1 MSLDLAML
9 AQYVPLLLSGLWT
22 TLYVCLVAAVIAV
35 AGGLALA
42 LALLSRSAG
51 LRWAAR
57 AYVEVMR
64 GTPLLVILFLL
75 YYGGPS
81 FSLVLDPIPAG
92 IIGLGAYSAGFFAEV
107 FRAGFQSIPAGQ
119 VEAARMLGMRSGDIV
134 RRIQIP
140 QMLALIVP
148 PGTNQLIL
156 LIKESALLSI
166 ITVAELTKNATQMAN
181 ETFAVVEPY
190 LGVALL
196 YWLLIELVARA
207 GALLERRIA
216 WTTG

>member
-1 MSLDLAML
+1 MSLDFAML
-9 AQYVPLLLSGLWT
+9 GQYAPLLLSGLWV
-22 TLYVCLVAAVIAV
+22 TLYVCAVSGVIAV

-42 LALLSRSAG
+42 LALLSPIAP

-57 AYVEVMR
+57 AYVEIMR
-64 GTPLLVILFLL
+64 GTPILVILFLL

-81 FSLVLDPIPAG
+81 LGLVLDPVPAG
-92 IIGLGAYSAGFFAEV
+92 IAGLGAYSAGFFAEV
-107 FRAGFQSIPAGQ
+107 FRGGFQSIPEGQ
-119 VEAARMLGMRSGDIV
+119 IEAARMVGMTRTDIV
-134 RRIQIP
+134 RHIQIP
-140 QMLALIVP
+140 QMLALILP
-148 PGTNQLIL
+148 PATNQVIL

-196 YWLLIELVARA
+196 YWLLIEAVARL
-207 GALLERRIA
+207 GALAERRVGWLA
-216 WTTG
+216 